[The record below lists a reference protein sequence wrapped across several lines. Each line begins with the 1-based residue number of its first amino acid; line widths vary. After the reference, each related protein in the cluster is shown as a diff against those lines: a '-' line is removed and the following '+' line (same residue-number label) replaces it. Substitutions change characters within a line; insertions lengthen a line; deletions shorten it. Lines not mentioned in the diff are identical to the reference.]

1 MNKINGEKQLN
12 PFVNY
17 RDLSV
22 NVADHSSA
30 TLRTHHNIFFT
41 LD

>member
-12 PFVNY
+12 LSVNY

-22 NVADHSSA
+22 TVADHSSI
-30 TLRTHHNIFFT
+30 RTHHNIFFT

>member
-1 MNKINGEKQLN
+1 MVKKLLN
-12 PFVNY
+12 PSVNY

-22 NVADHSSA
+22 TVADHSSA